1 VPAND
6 LLVITSQAALQG
18 EVRIIDAKGI
28 AFTPVYQQRAPYRI
42 ILNVS
47 GLKPGLYF
55 LTLLTRSGTVTE
67 KVLIF
72 R

>member
-6 LLVITSQAALQG
+6 VLVITSQADLQG
-18 EVRIIDAKGI
+18 EVRIADVKGI
-28 AFTPVYQQRAPYRI
+28 AFTPVYQQRSPHRI

-47 GLKPGLYF
+47 GLKPGLYA
-55 LTLLTRSGTVTE
+55 LTLLTRNGAITR
-67 KVLIF
+67 KVSIF